1 VQHWRRKRERERE
14 EGRKEGRGEFIPVG
28 MGLLVTLSQARAL
41 MEISCCYISH
51 VVVSGGPGGSFRC
64 FKLDNH
70 DQDQEI
76 INAGQINDQST
87 MDENKY
93 ASRYVHRLA
102 NPKIVSMFQLSIL
115 YIYTVKPLASSFRI
129 IWFINVETGVSEN
142 VSRRCGIGI
151 IMEDIANCLSLQTSF
166 RHSNAELDTLAGNS
180 PDPLVPIHRGRRQTP
195 REKLEVSGS
204 LWH

>member
-1 VQHWRRKRERERE
+1 
-14 EGRKEGRGEFIPVG
+14 
-28 MGLLVTLSQARAL
+28 

-64 FKLDNH
+64 FKLDN
-70 DQDQEI
+70 QEI

-115 YIYTVKPLASSFRI
+115 YIYTVQPLASSFRI

-151 IMEDIANCLSLQTSF
+151 IMEDIANSLSLFGIATQSWTPLRVTRQILLFLSI
-166 RHSNAELDTLAGNS
+166 AEEGRLLRRNLKYRAVFGTRIHCMNVADLLLLLTVCSIAGFKVAEAPNQGKAVLQEYSAANINS
-180 PDPLVPIHRGRRQTP
+180 
-195 REKLEVSGS
+195 
-204 LWH
+204 